1 MARPRLLLVDDE
13 PTLGDYLARAA
24 SECGFDAEVTGD
36 DREFRDSFIRERPEI
51 VALDLGMPGMDG
63 VELLRFL
70 ADQQYLSPV
79 LIVSGHD
86 RRVLESAFRLG
97 EALGLTMA
105 GPLQK
110 PVRLDELE
118 IILGRLRAGLGA

>member
-13 PTLGDYLARAA
+13 PSLGQFLASAAAASGFDPEVTDDDEGFRAA
-24 SECGFDAEVTGD
+24 FLRS
-36 DREFRDSFIRERPEI
+36 RPDM

-70 ADQQYLSPV
+70 ADQDYSKPV
-79 LIVSGHD
+79 LIVSGFD

-97 EALGLTMA
+97 EALGLEMA

-110 PVRLDELE
+110 PVRLDALE
-118 IILGRLRAGLGA
+118 IVLGRLRSELDL